1 MMGDITAETVMF
13 YVNLVQSDIEAA
25 YRESSPADNLEL
37 KAPRQPQA
45 MTHEGS

>member
-1 MMGDITAETVMF
+1 MGDINAEMVRV

-25 YRESSPADNLEL
+25 HRESSPVDNLEL

-45 MTHEGS
+45 MTHQGS